1 MQMQLQHQRDRK
13 NVFKHIIKIQLDH
26 NNLRRVVETLRKG
39 ASVLPLP
46 PALTVERFSSFRNHV
61 TVVHAHIMNMP
72 SRFRLYDIFHG
83 A

>member
-1 MQMQLQHQRDRK
+1 MQMHLQHQRDHK

-46 PALTVERFSSFRNHV
+46 PPLTVETFSSFRNYV
-61 TVVHAHIMNMP
+61 TVVHAHIMNTP
-72 SRFRLYDIFHG
+72 SRFYDIFHR